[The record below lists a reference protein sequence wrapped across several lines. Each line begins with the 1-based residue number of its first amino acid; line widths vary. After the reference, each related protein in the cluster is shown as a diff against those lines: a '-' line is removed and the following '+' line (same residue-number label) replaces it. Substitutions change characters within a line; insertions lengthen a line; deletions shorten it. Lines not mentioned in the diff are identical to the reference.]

1 MRKTFVVAMREYQAA
16 VRTKTFIITLVLMPI
31 MMGGG
36 VGMQLLL
43 HDKVDTTDK
52 HIAVVDLT
60 GQLYIPLSSAATER
74 NEKGI
79 FVEEEGETKQIKPRY
94 LIEQETPVSDNRDEM
109 IFALSERVRNEE
121 IFGFVIIE
129 PDAINNSD
137 PNPMRHAMSYYSNS
151 PTYDDILRWIDDPI
165 NEAIQVSRMKTA
177 NLDAAIVMKATQK
190 HRMANLGLVEKDEDG
205 KITKAQQTNELANII
220 VPLGMM
226 MLMFMT
232 IMIGATPLV
241 HSVLEEKMQRISE
254 VLLGSVPPFQLMM
267 GKLLGM
273 VGVSMTIGTIYL
285 VGSAVAVHFA
295 GYGEMFP
302 SHIVW
307 WFLIFQ
313 ALAVLMFGSLFIAVG
328 AAVSDLKE
336 AQNVMT
342 PMTLVMIVPMF
353 VWINVVKEPT
363 SSFSTVL
370 SLIPPFTPMLM
381 TIRQAV
387 PPGVP
392 TWQPLLGVVLMLI
405 TTVGCVF
412 VAGRIFRIGILM
424 QGKAPSIREA
434 MSWIVRG

>member
-1 MRKTFVVAMREYQAA
+1 MREYQAA
-16 VRTKTFIITLVLMPI
+16 VRTKTFIITLILMPV

-36 VGMQLLL
+36 IAVQLLL
-43 HDKVDTTDK
+43 KDTVDTTDK

-60 GQLYIPLSSAATER
+60 GQLYDSVSSAAAER
-74 NEKGI
+74 NEKDI
-79 FVEEEGETKQIKPRY
+79 FSQEEEEVEKEGDKKQVKPRY
-94 LIEQETPVSDNRDEM
+94 MIEQETPATDDRDEM

-121 IFGFVIIE
+121 LFSFVIIE
-129 PDAINNSD
+129 ADAIDSSD
-137 PNPMRHAMSYYSNS
+137 PNPMRQALSYYSNS
-151 PTYDDILRWIDDPI
+151 PTYNDVRRWIDDPI
-165 NEAIQVSRMKTA
+165 NVAIQMIRMNKENLDVEVVSR
-177 NLDAAIVMKATQK
+177 VTQQ
-190 HRMANLGLVEKDEDG
+190 HRMSNLGLVDKDESG
-205 KITKAQQTNELANII
+205 QITKAQQTNEIANIMI
-220 VPLGMM
+220 PMGMM

-232 IMIGATPLV
+232 IMIGAQPLV
-241 HSVLEEKMQRISE
+241 NSVLEEKMQRISE

-273 VGVSMTIGTIYL
+273 VGVSLTIGTMYL
-285 VGSAVAVHFA
+285 AGSAAAIYYA

-313 ALAVLMFGSLFIAVG
+313 GLAVLMFGSLFIAVG

-336 AQNVMT
+336 AQNVQT
-342 PMTLVMIVPMF
+342 PMTLFMVAPMF
-353 VWINVVKEPT
+353 VWLNVVQEPT
-363 SSFSTVL
+363 STFSVVL
-370 SLIPPFTPMLM
+370 SLIPPVTPMLM

-405 TTVGCVF
+405 TTVICVF

-424 QGKAPSIREA
+424 QGKAPTFREA
-434 MSWIVRG
+434 IGWIARG

>member
-16 VRTKTFIITLVLMPI
+16 VRTKTFIITLVLMPV

-36 VGMQLLL
+36 VGMQILL
-43 HDKVDTTDK
+43 HDKVDTKDK

-60 GQLYIPLSSAATER
+60 GQLYESLSSAATER

-79 FVEEEGETKQIKPRY
+79 FVEEEGVKKQVQPRY
-94 LIEQETPVSDNRDEM
+94 LVEQTTPTSDDRDELLLD
-109 IFALSERVRNEE
+109 LSEQVRNEE

-129 PDAINNSD
+129 PDAIVNSD
-137 PNPMRHAMSYYSNS
+137 PNPMRQAMSYYSNS
-151 PTYDDILRWIDDPI
+151 PTYDEVLRWIDDPI
-165 NEAIQVSRMKTA
+165 NEAIQIRRMKTA
-177 NLDAAIVMKATQK
+177 NLDAEVVTKATQK
-190 HRMANLGLVEKDEDG
+190 HRMANLGLVEKDEAG
-205 KITKAQQTNELANII
+205 IITKAQQTNELANII

-232 IMIGATPLV
+232 IMIGAQPLV

-285 VGSAVAVHFA
+285 AGSAVAIYYA

-302 SHIVW
+302 SHIVV
-307 WFLIFQ
+307 WFLVFQ

-328 AAVSDLKE
+328 SAVSDLKE

-342 PMTLVMIVPMF
+342 PMTLVMVAPMF
-353 VWINVVKEPT
+353 VWINIVKEPT
-363 SSFSTVL
+363 STFAVVL
-370 SLIPPFTPMLM
+370 SLIPPVTPMLM

-392 TWQPLLGVVLMLI
+392 NWQPLLGVVLMLI
-405 TTVGCVF
+405 TTFICVF
-412 VAGRIFRIGILM
+412 IAGRIFRIGILM
-424 QGKAPSIREA
+424 QGKAPSFREA
-434 MSWIVRG
+434 MSWIAHG